1 MRMSSNSYWDLATQ
15 FTLIYVLIILVV
27 GAILFWIVHKFVWNL
42 RLATL
47 LRILVV
53 LLCLAAILRQVL
65 LLFGVGA

>member
-1 MRMSSNSYWDLATQ
+1 MSSNSYWDLATQ

>member
-1 MRMSSNSYWDLATQ
+1 VRMSSNSYWDLATQ